1 MGRERG
7 EGKGKERTNIIHRER
22 TEEKR
27 AIYTFF
33 LNKIFWVSSLIC
45 IYRCFC
51 LHVSVYLCVPGATS
65 SEEGV

>member
-1 MGRERG
+1 
-7 EGKGKERTNIIHRER
+7 
-22 TEEKR
+22 
-27 AIYTFF
+27 